1 MKFIP
6 FLVLGLFLLSACV
19 PKSELDEANQKI
31 AELQAL
37 NSQLKAEIEKK
48 PELPVTVS
56 FRQAMMGPGN
66 VAIFSTTIKSPVSIL
81 VTLHSSALGT
91 TKQFELHLESS
102 HSTELGHIEGA
113 VIENGD
119 TITIEN
125 QNYSPATFTVS
136 R

>member
-1 MKFIP
+1 MKFTP
-6 FLVLGLFLLSACV
+6 FWVLGLFLLSACV

-37 NSQLKAEIEKK
+37 NSQLKVEIEKK
-48 PELPVTVS
+48 PELPVTVL

-66 VAIFSTTIKSPVSIL
+66 VAVFSTTIKSPVSIL

-91 TKQFELHLESS
+91 TKRFELHLESS
-102 HSTELGHIEGA
+102 HATELGHLEGA

-125 QNYSPATFTVS
+125 QNYSPTTFTVS
-136 R
+136 L